1 MQSYRNKVY
10 PNLPGFPA
18 HMSIAV
24 ENVEKK
30 ILGYVKAVHRDKDGN
45 IIWENAA
52 ALINQGEEAMMK
64 GWFQGVAN
72 YLPTNFKLN
81 LAQDAAGSIAET
93 ATTYT
98 VVTGTGYAEVAIA
111 HNDADWTAII
121 DSGDWQV
128 TSKNCVFTATAA
140 DWDTANVI
148 VLEAVLNAVDVLI
161 AYADLS
167 VARTVGN
174 GESLTTSII
183 LKLA

>member
-1 MQSYRNKVY
+1 MNPYGDKVF
-10 PNLPGFPA
+10 PVLPGFPG
-18 HMSIAV
+18 HMSIAR
-24 ENVEKK
+24 ENVDKK
-30 ILGYVKAVHRDKDGN
+30 ILGYVKVVHRDADGN

-52 ALINQGEEAMMK
+52 ALINQGEEAIMK

-72 YLPTNFKLN
+72 YIPSNFKLN
-81 LAQDAAGSIAET
+81 LVTDATVAED
-93 ATTYT
+93 ATSYT

-140 DWDTANVI
+140 DWTTAKKI
-148 VLEAVLNAVDVLI
+148 VLEAVLNAVDKLI

-167 VARTVGN
+167 VDRTVGN

>member
-1 MQSYRNKVY
+1 MNPQNTKVY

-18 HMSIAV
+18 HMSV
-24 ENVEKK
+24 SRENVDKK

-45 IIWENAA
+45 VIWENAA
-52 ALINQGEEAMMK
+52 ALINQGEEAILK

-72 YLPTNFKLN
+72 YIPSNFKLN
-81 LAQDAAGSIAET
+81 LATDVAIAEGD
-93 ATTYT
+93 TTYT

-111 HNDADWTAII
+111 HNDADWTAIL
-121 DSGDWQV
+121 DATDWQV

-140 DWDTANVI
+140 DWTTAKKV
-148 VLEAVLNAVDVLI
+148 VLEAVLNAADKLI

-167 VARTVGN
+167 VDRTVGN

>member
-1 MQSYRNKVY
+1 MHSYEDKVF
-10 PNLPGFPA
+10 PRLPGFPD
-18 HMSIAV
+18 HMSIARKNID
-24 ENVEKK
+24 EK

-52 ALINQGEEAMMK
+52 ALLNQGEEAMMK

-72 YLPTNFKLN
+72 YIPSNFKLN
-81 LAQDAAGSIAET
+81 LAQDAAGSIGEAD
-93 ATTYT
+93 TTYT

-121 DSGDWQV
+121 DAGDWQV
-128 TSKNCVFTATAA
+128 TSKNCVFTAAAA

-148 VLEAVLNAVDVLI
+148 VLEAVLNAVDKLI